1 MSTAGGTLGTA
12 PANRATRAQRRAA
25 ARARPLATRR
35 RTRARWM
42 TALTALA
49 ALITVAPLASILVF
63 LLVRGAGAFV
73 PGLLTR
79 GDAGGDTSAFA
90 NALAG
95 SLVLLAIA
103 CALGVPAGLGAGLYL
118 HEQRGTRRAALLRYL
133 ADVLLGVPAII
144 VGVVAWQ
151 LLVRP
156 AGHFSAW
163 AGGAALAALIIPLVA
178 RTTDDVLGLVPTALS
193 EAALALGYSRWR
205 TAVAV
210 VLRSAAPGVVTG
222 VLVAVARVAG
232 EAAPLLFTAFGNQ
245 FWNLDPSRP
254 IAALPLQIYTGAL
267 GASSAA
273 RQQAYAGA
281 LVLIATIAV
290 FGLVARRA
298 VERATRSA
306 TPAGGERAPSIVHE
320 RAPRG
325 DGAR

>member
-1 MSTAGGTLGTA
+1 
-12 PANRATRAQRRAA
+12 
-25 ARARPLATRR
+25 
-35 RTRARWM
+35 M
-42 TALTALA
+42 TVLTALA
-49 ALITVAPLASILVF
+49 ALTTVAPLASILVF
-63 LLVRGAGAFV
+63 LLVRGAGAFS

-79 GDAGGDTSAFA
+79 SDAGGDTSAFA

-95 SLVLLAIA
+95 SVVLLAVA

-118 HEQRGTRRAALLRYL
+118 HERRGTRRAALLRYL

-144 VGVVAWQ
+144 IGVVAWQ

-178 RTTDDVLGLVPTALS
+178 RTTDDVLGLVPAALS
-193 EAALALGYSRWR
+193 EAALALGYARWR
-205 TAVAV
+205 TALTV

-245 FWNLDPSRP
+245 FWSLDPSRP

-267 GASSAA
+267 GASAGG

-281 LVLIATIAV
+281 LVLIAAIAI

-298 VERATRSA
+298 VERATRWA
-306 TPAGGERAPSIVHE
+306 TPAGGERPASIE
-320 RAPRG
+320 RERSPGGGMSR
-325 DGAR
+325 

>member
-1 MSTAGGTLGTA
+1 VSAAGGVVHGA
-12 PANRATRAQRRAA
+12 PPGDATRAQQRAA
-25 ARARPLATRR
+25 ARARPLAARR
-35 RTRARWM
+35 RSRARRM
-42 TALTALA
+42 TLLTALA
-49 ALITVAPLASILVF
+49 ALVTVAPLASILVF
-63 LLVRGAGAFV
+63 LLVRGAGAFA

-79 GDAGGDTSAFA
+79 NDAGGDTSAFA

-95 SLVLLAIA
+95 SVVLLTVA
-103 CALGVPAGLGAGLYL
+103 CVLGVPAGLGAGLYL
-118 HEQRGTRRAALLRYL
+118 HERRGTRRAALLRYL
-133 ADVLLGVPAII
+133 ADVLLGVPSII

-163 AGGAALAALIIPLVA
+163 AGGAALAALIVPLVA

-193 EAALALGYSRWR
+193 EAALALGYPRWR
-205 TAVAV
+205 TSLTI
-210 VLRSAAPGVVTG
+210 VLRSAAPGVATG

-245 FWNLDPSRP
+245 FWSLDPSRP

-281 LVLIATIAV
+281 LVLIAAIAI
-290 FGLVARRA
+290 FGLIARRA

-306 TPAGGERAPSIVHE
+306 TPAEGERQPSIEHE
-320 RAPRG
+320 RAVRAG
-325 DGAR
+325 TGR